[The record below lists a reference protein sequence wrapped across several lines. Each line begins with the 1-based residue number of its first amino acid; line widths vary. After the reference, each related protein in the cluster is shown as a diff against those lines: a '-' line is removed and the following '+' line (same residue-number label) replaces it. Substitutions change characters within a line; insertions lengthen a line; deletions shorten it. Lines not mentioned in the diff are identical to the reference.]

1 MDHRDERQRDPAD
14 GEPVDGEPAVGGPDE
29 DRLFSEANAWFFRLQ
44 SDDLT
49 PVERTAFAEWL
60 ARSPA
65 HSRAWGELR
74 TLLHNL
80 KEPARAAYD
89 GSRIAPPR
97 RPAMAAVRRFA
108 TAMAVLLVAGGLGV
122 WRGPTLYQNAVAD
135 QVTSTGQRRT
145 LTLPDGSTAEMN
157 GNTALVLDFRDG
169 ERRVR
174 ILRGEAW
181 FHVTRDPDHPFVVD
195 GGAGAAR
202 VLGTQFSVRREDDR
216 TTVTVGEGL
225 VEVAAHRNA
234 DSHAPWPD
242 SIRLHPGES
251 AEAAPHGLTGPRAVD
266 PAVAF
271 AWRQGQIVFRQQ
283 SLASVITALNQQW
296 PGRVVLLNDEAAER
310 VVSGVFALDRPDAV
324 FDALERGLGVRAI
337 RITPYLTLLEG
348 SATGVR

>member
-1 MDHRDERQRDPAD
+1 MDHRDERHWDPEDGEPAD
-14 GEPVDGEPAVGGPDE
+14 GEPDE

-44 SDDLT
+44 ADDLS
-49 PVERTAFAEWL
+49 PAERTAFAEWL
-60 ARSPA
+60 NRSTV
-65 HSRAWGELR
+65 HSRAWSELR
-74 TLLHNL
+74 TLLHDL
-80 KEPARAAYD
+80 KEPARGAYAESRTAA
-89 GSRIAPPR
+89 PR
-97 RPAMAAVRRFA
+97 RPAAVRVQRFA
-108 TAMAVLLVAGGLGV
+108 AAMAVLFVAGGLGV
-122 WRGPTLYQNAVAD
+122 WRGPALYQNAVAD

-157 GNTALVLDFRDG
+157 GDTALALDFRNG

-202 VLGTQFSVRREDDR
+202 VLGTRFSVRHEDDR

-225 VEVAAHRNA
+225 VEVAAHPGT

-242 SIRLHPGES
+242 SVRLHPGES
-251 AEAAPHGLTGPRAVD
+251 AEADSRGVTGPRAVD

-283 SLASVITALNQQW
+283 SLASVITALNRQW

-310 VVSGVFALDRPDAV
+310 VVSGVFALDRPEAV
-324 FDALERGLGVRAI
+324 FDALERGLGVRAT
-337 RITPYLTLLEG
+337 RITPYLTLL
-348 SATGVR
+348 R

>member
-1 MDHRDERQRDPAD
+1 MDHQDGQRSEPAD
-14 GEPVDGEPAVGGPDE
+14 GGPDE
-29 DRLFSEANAWFFRLQ
+29 DRLFSEANAWHFRLQ
-44 SDDLT
+44 SDDVR
-49 PVERTAFAEWL
+49 PAERAAFAEWL

-65 HSRAWGELR
+65 HSHAWAGLQ
-74 TLLHNL
+74 TLLHDL
-80 KEPARAAYD
+80 KEPARAAYAE
-89 GSRIAPPR
+89 SRIAPPR
-97 RPAMAAVRRFA
+97 RPAKATAIAPAAAPVIAGVRRL
-108 TAMAVLLVAGGLGV
+108 AVALTILLVVGGLGV

-145 LTLPDGSTAEMN
+145 LTLPDGSTVDMN
-157 GNTALVLDFRDG
+157 GDTALAFDYRHG

-202 VLGTQFSVRREDDR
+202 VLGTQFSVRRETDR

-225 VEVAAHRNA
+225 VEVVAHRNA
-234 DSHAPWPD
+234 DGNAPWPD
-242 SIRLHPGES
+242 SVRLHPGES
-251 AEAAPHGLTGPRAVD
+251 AEADADGLTGPRTVD

-283 SLASVITALNQQW
+283 PLASVIAALNRQW
-296 PGRVVLLNDEAAER
+296 PGRVILLNDEAAER

-324 FDALERGLGVRAI
+324 IDALERGLGVRAT
-337 RITPYLTLLEG
+337 RITPYLTLL
-348 SATGVR
+348 R

>member
-1 MDHRDERQRDPAD
+1 MDHRDEQLRK
-14 GEPVDGEPAVGGPDE
+14 PVDGEPTDGGPDE

-49 PVERTAFAEWL
+49 PAERTAFAEWL

-65 HSRAWGELR
+65 HARAWNDLR
-74 TLLHNL
+74 ILLHDL
-80 KEPARAAYD
+80 KEPARAAYAE
-89 GSRIAPPR
+89 SRITAPR
-97 RPAMAAVRRFA
+97 RHAAGGVRRLA
-108 TAMAVLLVAGGLGV
+108 AAMAVLLVVGGFGV

-135 QVTSTGQRRT
+135 QATSAGQRRT

-157 GNTALVLDFRDG
+157 GDTALTLDFQDG
-169 ERRVR
+169 ARRVR

-181 FHVTRDPDHPFVVD
+181 FRVTRDPDHPFVVE

-225 VEVAAHRNA
+225 VEVAAHRSA

-242 SIRLHPGES
+242 SVRLRPGES
-251 AEAAPHGLTGPRAVD
+251 AEASPHGLTGPRAAD

-283 SLASVITALNQQW
+283 SLASVITALNRQW

-310 VVSGVFALDRPDAV
+310 VVSGVFALDRPEAV
-324 FDALERGLGVRAI
+324 FDALERGLGVRAT
-337 RITPYLTLLEG
+337 RITPYLTLL
-348 SATGVR
+348 R

>member
-1 MDHRDERQRDPAD
+1 MDHRDKQR
-14 GEPVDGEPAVGGPDE
+14 GGPVDGEADE

-49 PVERTAFAEWL
+49 PAERAAFAEWL

-65 HSRAWGELR
+65 HADAWAGLQ
-74 TLLHNL
+74 TLLRDL
-80 KEPARAAYD
+80 KEPARAAYAE
-89 GSRIAPPR
+89 SRIAPAR
-97 RPAMAAVRRFA
+97 RPAAAGVRRFA
-108 TAMAVLLVAGGLGV
+108 MAMAVLLAVGGLGV
-122 WRGPTLYQNAVAD
+122 WHGPMLYQNAVAD
-135 QVTSTGQRRT
+135 QVTSAGQRRT
-145 LTLPDGSTAEMN
+145 LTLPDGSTADMN
-157 GNTALVLDFRDG
+157 GDTALAFDFQNG
-169 ERRVR
+169 ARRVR

-181 FHVTRDPDHPFVVD
+181 FRVTRDPDRPFVVD

-225 VEVAAHRNA
+225 VEVAAYRNAAHRNA

-242 SIRLHPGES
+242 SVRLHPGES
-251 AEAAPHGLTGPRAVD
+251 AEAGPHGLTGPRPAD

-283 SLASVITALNQQW
+283 SLASVIAALNRQW
-296 PGRVVLLNDEAAER
+296 PGRVVLLNGEAAER

-324 FDALERGLGVRAI
+324 FDALERGLGVRAT
-337 RITPYLTLLEG
+337 RITPYLTLL
-348 SATGVR
+348 R

>member
-1 MDHRDERQRDPAD
+1 MDHRDGQLREPVDGVPAD
-14 GEPVDGEPAVGGPDE
+14 GEPDE

-44 SDDLT
+44 ADDLS
-49 PVERTAFAEWL
+49 PAERTAFAEWL
-60 ARSPA
+60 ASSPD
-65 HSRAWGELR
+65 HSRTWNELR
-74 TLLHNL
+74 TLLHDL
-80 KEPARAAYD
+80 TEPARAAYAE
-89 GSRIAPPR
+89 SRIAAPR
-97 RPAMAAVRRFA
+97 RPAAAGVRRFA
-108 TAMAVLLVAGGLGV
+108 AAMAILLAVGGLGV

-157 GNTALVLDFRDG
+157 GNTALALEFQDG
-169 ERRVR
+169 ARRVR
-174 ILRGEAW
+174 ILRGEVW
-181 FHVTRDPDHPFVVD
+181 FRVTRDPDRPFVVD

-225 VEVAAHRNA
+225 VEVAANRSA
-234 DSHAPWPD
+234 DDRAAWPD
-242 SIRLHPGES
+242 SVRLHPGES
-251 AEAAPHGLTGPRAVD
+251 AEAGPQGLTGPRAAD

-324 FDALERGLGVRAI
+324 FDALERGLSVRAT
-337 RITPYLTLLEG
+337 RITPYLTLLH
-348 SATGVR
+348 

>member
-1 MDHRDERQRDPAD
+1 MTDHRGDQHRGPAGRETAESGSD
-14 GEPVDGEPAVGGPDE
+14 FGGSDE

-44 SDDLT
+44 SDDHT
-49 PVERTAFAEWL
+49 PAERAAFAEWL

-65 HSRAWGELR
+65 HSHAWAGLQTFLHEL
-74 TLLHNL
+74 
-80 KEPARAAYD
+80 KDPARAAHRAAYA
-89 GSRIAPPR
+89 GSRIAPSR
-97 RPAMAAVRRFA
+97 RPAAVAGVRRFA
-108 TAMAVLLVAGGLGV
+108 AAMAVLLAVGGLGV
-122 WRGPTLYQNAVAD
+122 WRGPALYQNAVAD
-135 QVTSTGQRRT
+135 QVTSAGQRRT

-157 GNTALVLDFRDG
+157 GGTALALDFRNG

-202 VLGTQFSVRREDDR
+202 VLGTQFSVRREDGR

-225 VEVAAHRNA
+225 VEVSAHPGS

-242 SIRLHPGES
+242 SVRLHPGES
-251 AEAAPHGLTGPRAVD
+251 AEAGPLGLTGPRAAD

-283 SLASVITALNQQW
+283 PLASVIAALNGQW

-324 FDALERGLGVRAI
+324 FDALERGLGVHAT
-337 RITPYLTLLEG
+337 RITPYLTLL
-348 SATGVR
+348 R

>member
-1 MDHRDERQRDPAD
+1 MDHRDGQRR
-14 GEPVDGEPAVGGPDE
+14 EPVDGEPADGGPDE

-44 SDDLT
+44 SDDLS
-49 PVERTAFAEWL
+49 PAERTAFAEWL

-74 TLLHNL
+74 TLLHDL
-80 KEPARAAYD
+80 KEPARAAYSK
-89 GSRIAPPR
+89 SRTAAPR
-97 RPAMAAVRRFA
+97 RPAAAGVRRFA
-108 TAMAVLLVAGGLGV
+108 AAMAVLLAVGGFGV

-145 LTLPDGSTAEMN
+145 LTLPDGSTADMN
-157 GNTALVLDFRDG
+157 GDTALALDFQDG
-169 ERRVR
+169 ARRVR

-181 FHVTRDPDHPFVVD
+181 FRVTRDPDRPFVVD

-225 VEVAAHRNA
+225 VEVATHRSA
-234 DSHAPWPD
+234 DDHAPWPD
-242 SIRLHPGES
+242 SVRLRPGES
-251 AEAAPHGLTGPRAVD
+251 AEAGPHGLTGPQAVD
-266 PAVAF
+266 PTVAF

-283 SLASVITALNQQW
+283 SLASVITALNLQW

-324 FDALERGLGVRAI
+324 FDALERGLGVRAT
-337 RITPYLTLLEG
+337 RITPYLTLL
-348 SATGVR
+348 R

>member
-1 MDHRDERQRDPAD
+1 MDHRDERHRDPAD
-14 GEPVDGEPAVGGPDE
+14 GEPADGGPDE

-49 PVERTAFAEWL
+49 PTERTAFAEWL
-60 ARSPA
+60 ARTPA
-65 HSRAWGELR
+65 HSRSWSELQ
-74 TLLHNL
+74 TLLHDL
-80 KEPARAAYD
+80 KEPARSAYA

-97 RPAMAAVRRFA
+97 RPAAAGVRRFA
-108 TAMAVLLVAGGLGV
+108 AALAVLLVAGGFGV
-122 WRGPTLYQNAVAD
+122 WYGPTFYQNAVAD

-157 GNTALVLDFRDG
+157 GDTALALDFRDG

-174 ILRGEAW
+174 ILHGEVW

-225 VEVAAHRNA
+225 VEVAAQRDA

-251 AEAAPHGLTGPRAVD
+251 AEASPLGLTGPRATD

-283 SLASVITALNQQW
+283 SLASVIAALNRQW

-324 FDALERGLGVRAI
+324 FDALERGLGVRAT
-337 RITPYLTLLEG
+337 RVTPYLTLL
-348 SATGVR
+348 R

>member
-1 MDHRDERQRDPAD
+1 MDHQDGQRSEPAGGGPVEGRPED
-14 GEPVDGEPAVGGPDE
+14 GGPVDGRPDE
-29 DRLFSEANAWFFRLQ
+29 DRLFSEANTWHFRLQ
-44 SDDLT
+44 SDDVR
-49 PVERTAFAEWL
+49 PAERAAFADWL

-65 HSRAWGELR
+65 HSHAWAGLQ
-74 TLLHNL
+74 TLLHDL
-80 KEPARAAYD
+80 KEPARAAYAE
-89 GSRIAPPR
+89 SRITSPR
-97 RPAMAAVRRFA
+97 RPASAGIRRLAA
-108 TAMAVLLVAGGLGV
+108 AMMVLLVVGGLGG
-122 WRGPTLYQNAVAD
+122 WHGPTLYQNAVAD

-145 LTLPDGSTAEMN
+145 LTLPDGSMVDMN
-157 GNTALVLDFRDG
+157 GDTALALDYRDG

-181 FHVTRDPDHPFVVD
+181 FQVTRDPDHPFVVD

-202 VLGTQFSVRREDDR
+202 VLGTQFSVRRENDR

-234 DSHAPWPD
+234 DGNAPWPD
-242 SIRLHPGES
+242 SVRLRPGES
-251 AEAAPHGLTGPRAVD
+251 AEADASGLTGPRAAD

-283 SLASVITALNQQW
+283 SLASVITALNRQW

-324 FDALERGLGVRAI
+324 IDALERGLGVRAT
-337 RITPYLTLLEG
+337 RITPYLTLL
-348 SATGVR
+348 R

>member
-14 GEPVDGEPAVGGPDE
+14 GEPADGGPADGGPDG

-49 PVERTAFAEWL
+49 PAERTAFADWL

-65 HSRAWGELR
+65 HSRAWSEVR
-74 TLLHNL
+74 TLLHDL
-80 KEPARAAYD
+80 KEPARAAYA

-97 RPAMAAVRRFA
+97 RPVAVRVRRFA
-108 TAMAVLLVAGGLGV
+108 AALAVLLVAGGLGV
-122 WRGPTLYQNAVAD
+122 WRGPTLYQNAIAD

-157 GNTALVLDFRDG
+157 GDTALALDFRDG

-202 VLGTQFSVRREDDR
+202 VLGTRFSVRREDDR
-216 TTVTVGEGL
+216 TIVTVGEGL
-225 VEVAAHRNA
+225 VEVSAHPST

-242 SIRLHPGES
+242 SVRLHAGES
-251 AEAAPHGLTGPRAVD
+251 AEADSHGLTGPRTVD

-283 SLASVITALNQQW
+283 SLASVIAALNRQW

-324 FDALERGLGVRAI
+324 FDALERGLGVRAT
-337 RITPYLTLLEG
+337 RITPYLTLL
-348 SATGVR
+348 R

>member
-1 MDHRDERQRDPAD
+1 MDHRDERHRDPAD
-14 GEPVDGEPAVGGPDE
+14 GEPADGGPDE

-44 SDDLT
+44 SDDIS
-49 PVERTAFAEWL
+49 PAEHVAFAEWL

-65 HSRAWGELR
+65 HSRAWSDLR
-74 TLLHNL
+74 TFLHDL
-80 KEPARAAYD
+80 KEPAHAAYA
-89 GSRIAPPR
+89 GSRIPPPR
-97 RPAMAAVRRFA
+97 RPAAGGVRRLA
-108 TAMAVLLVAGGLGV
+108 AAMAVLLVVGGLGI

-135 QVTSTGQRRT
+135 QVTPTGQRRT
-145 LTLPDGSTAEMN
+145 LSLPDGSTAEMN
-157 GNTALVLDFRDG
+157 GDTALALDFRDG

-181 FHVTRDPDHPFVVD
+181 FRVTRDPDHPFVVD

-225 VEVAAHRNA
+225 VEVSARPGTE
-234 DSHAPWPD
+234 SHAPWPD
-242 SIRLHPGES
+242 SIRLRPGES
-251 AEAAPHGLTGPRAVD
+251 AEAGPLGLTGPRATD

-283 SLASVITALNQQW
+283 SLASVITALNRQW
-296 PGRVVLLNDEAAER
+296 PGRVVLLNDGVAER

-324 FDALERGLGVRAI
+324 FDALERGLGVRAT
-337 RITPYLTLLEG
+337 RITPYLTLL
-348 SATGVR
+348 R